1 MFHNKVGLKKSTNLF
16 AFRSTF
22 IMLSFTL
29 EAALNIDNSKP
40 NYDYNRFTQA
50 NHSISLFIHI

>member
-1 MFHNKVGLKKSTNLF
+1 MTHNKVGLKKSTNLF

-40 NYDYNRFTQA
+40 N
-50 NHSISLFIHI
+50 